1 MHRILIRKTEMVAL
15 MSCEIL
21 DGLKKLGINP
31 SAELIEYVIEYTA
44 YYSMRL
50 IQLESSAD

>member
-1 MHRILIRKTEMVAL
+1 MVAL

-50 IQLESSAD
+50 IQLESSTD